1 MLCSFFFGPYIG
13 TVGNLICLCLIGSCV
28 MGCIPSLYTLPSLAL
43 VKELD
48 GPARGM
54 MALAMN
60 LGGFVGPTVVGVI
73 IDITGNTG
81 AGFLFMGAMLV
92 IGALITRVFP
102 KGLGD
107 DEALAEF
114 EEELPD
120 QTK

>member
-1 MLCSFFFGPYIG
+1 
-13 TVGNLICLCLIGSCV
+13 

-81 AGFLFMGAMLV
+81 AGFLFMGAVLV
-92 IGALITRVFP
+92 IGALITRIFP

-107 DEALAEF
+107 DAALEEF
-114 EEELPD
+114 EEKLPEL
-120 QTK
+120 KE